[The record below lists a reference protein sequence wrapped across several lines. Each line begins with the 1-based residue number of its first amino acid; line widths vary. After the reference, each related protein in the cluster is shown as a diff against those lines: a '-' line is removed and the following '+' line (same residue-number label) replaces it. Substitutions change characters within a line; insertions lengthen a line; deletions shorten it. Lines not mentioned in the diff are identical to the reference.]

1 MSRLR
6 VLCLT
11 SEYPPRVGGV
21 ATHVYELTRALRAE
35 GLSVTVVAPPWPGAA
50 DEDAG
55 TRRYSPL
62 IRAQPFHDVL
72 LARWCRHLLRAQ
84 PVDLIHVHGLRPL
97 RPALATG
104 LPVVFTNH
112 TSGFLKTLA
121 GGGPRLARLGRLLA
135 GCAHILA
142 PSEELAEA
150 SRRAGYQGPVT
161 YLPNGVD
168 AQRFA
173 PGSAPA
179 VRAVWGAQPTDV
191 VAVIAR
197 RLVAK
202 NGVVIAAQALAQTM
216 PDVRFVFVGEGA
228 ERAAIAGILARDGSE
243 GRALLAG
250 EAPNT
255 AMPEIYRAADLAL
268 LPSLMEATS
277 IAGLEAMACGL
288 PLIGSAV
295 GGIPAL
301 IGAGINGLLVPPS
314 NPAALAEAVN
324 ALARD
329 PARRIAMGAASR
341 AAVLRQFTWQGIA
354 QQTAAVFEA
363 VVAQRRAL
371 PLDSSR

>member
-1 MSRLR
+1 MSALR

-21 ATHVYELTRALRAE
+21 ATHVYELARALRAA
-35 GLSVTVVAPPWPGAA
+35 GLGVTVVAPPWPGATDEPA
-50 DEDAG
+50 D
-55 TRRYSPL
+55 TLRYSPWL
-62 IRAQPFHDVL
+62 RAQPFHDVL
-72 LARWCRHLLRAQ
+72 LGRWCRQLLQRLPAD
-84 PVDLIHVHGLRPL
+84 VIHVHGLRPL
-97 RPALATG
+97 RAALSTG

-121 GGGPRLARLGRLLA
+121 GGGARLKRLGALLA

-168 AQRFA
+168 ATRFA
-173 PGSAPA
+173 PGDAAA
-179 VRAVWGAQPTDV
+179 VRASWGAREAEL

-202 NGVVIAAQALAQTM
+202 NGVVVAAEALAHTV
-216 PDVRFVFVGEGA
+216 PEVRFVFVGEGV
-228 ERAAIAGILARDGSE
+228 ERTAITEILARDGT
-243 GRALLAG
+243 GARAVLAG
-250 EAPNT
+250 ESPNT
-255 AMPEIYRAADLAL
+255 AMPEIYRAADVAL

-301 IGAGINGLLVPPS
+301 VTSGVNGLLVPPS
-314 NPAALAEAVN
+314 DPHALAHAVN
-324 ALARD
+324 ALAAD
-329 PARRIAMGAASR
+329 PALRARMGAASR
-341 AAVLRQFTWQGIA
+341 TAVLEHFTWQGIA
-354 QQTAAVFEA
+354 QQTAAIFA
-363 VVAQRRAL
+363 DVVAQRR
-371 PLDSSR
+371 R